1 MDSYSTNLTTKKKF
15 FKKAYHKA
23 LLHFWG
29 IKKGSLV
36 RNHFGICKIK
46 SITKDCRL
54 VLELIK
60 PDKPSINNFHQ
71 TKMGSNVTILNITT
85 KDGESLFE
93 AENYLKFRQ
102 AWERKKIQVGKDWK
116 KLQQEKIESLRKDP
130 TISYGNKKQPDIF

>member
-1 MDSYSTNLTTKKKF
+1 MASYSTNLTVKQKF

-23 LLHFWG
+23 LLSFWR

-46 SITKDCRL
+46 SITENCRL
-54 VLELIK
+54 VLELIQ
-60 PDKPSINNFHQ
+60 PDEPSIKNFHQ
-71 TKMGSNVTILNITT
+71 TKMGCNVTILNITT

-102 AWERKKIQVGKDWK
+102 TWERKKVQVEKDWK
-116 KLQQEKIESLRKDP
+116 KLQQEKLEELRKDP
-130 TISYGNKKQPDIF
+130 TISFENNH